1 MEVGVWQAW
10 KLGCVCVG
18 GGGGAG
24 GGVGGGGGGR
34 VGGGG
39 GGGGGMAGVEV
50 GVLRWN
56 NENEGN

>member
-1 MEVGVWQAW
+1 MCVW
-10 KLGCVCVG
+10 G
-18 GGGGAG
+18 GGGWG
-24 GGVGGGGGGR
+24 GGEVGW
-34 VGGGG
+34 GG